1 MKKTGIIICL
11 LLLSFS
17 MSFAASKKTEKEKPV
32 ENLSYLPSSK
42 IDFSSDFIYPL
53 WGFYFEASPG
63 ISNIN
68 NKNLSSGLWNSKG
81 GLGYSL
87 NVGYFQS
94 LSPWIKLKTGLGISG
109 FKNTLS
115 ANGQAP
121 QQTLTDIDNDSYTEI
136 LTLENVEK
144 VTHPMYMSIPLIFEL
159 GNPNIN
165 KMGFYADLGIKYS
178 FLINEDHSTSGTY
191 STKGT
196 YEQWE
201 ITLENIPELG
211 FYNEKNMQMNAA
223 LKNSNLSVVA
233 GVGVF
238 LPISTNVI
246 FKGGIVTNIGLSDI
260 GNTTLENGNSDV
272 ISDQTHSY
280 RAKYIDNTL
289 AVVQGSKTFHLGIEF
304 GLYISHRLK

>member
-11 LLLSFS
+11 FLLSTVI
-17 MSFAASKKTEKEKPV
+17 SFGASEKTEKEKPV
-32 ENLSYLPSSK
+32 ENLAYLPSSR

-68 NKNLSSGLWNSKG
+68 NKNLSSDFWNSKG
-81 GLGYSL
+81 GLGYTL
-87 NVGYFQS
+87 NVGYFHS

-115 ANGQAP
+115 ANGEVP
-121 QQTLTDIDNDSYTEI
+121 QQSLVDIDNDSYIET

-144 VTHPMYMSIPLIFEL
+144 VTNPMYLSIPLIFEL

-165 KMGFYADLGIKYS
+165 EIGFYADLGIKYS
-178 FLINEDHSTSGTY
+178 FLINDDHSTSGVY
-191 STKGT
+191 STTGT

-211 FYNEKNMQMNAA
+211 FYNEKSLQMNAA
-223 LKNSNLSVVA
+223 LKNSNISVVA

-238 LPISTNVI
+238 IPVSTNVI
-246 FKGGIVTNIGLSDI
+246 FKGGLVTNIGLSDI
-260 GNTTLENGNSDV
+260 GNTTPENGNSDV
-272 ISDQTHSY
+272 ISDETYAY
-280 RAKYIDNTL
+280 RAKYIDNSL
-289 AVVQGSKTFHLGIEF
+289 AVEQGSKTFHVGIQF
-304 GLYISHRLK
+304 GLYISHRFK